1 MMLKIGLV
9 GAGYIGGVHARILAA
24 DERVKLVGFADVV
37 EKRAQELAN
46 QFGGKAYTDY
56 EQLLS
61 SGIDAVYVTTPNTLH
76 TPIVLSALTR
86 GIHVFCE
93 KPMAITFEDAKR
105 IREAARASKGLYQ
118 IGHNRRFAPVYQF
131 AKEKIAQGL
140 VPYSANVKMNRG
152 ELKNPPWVWNKDVT
166 GGFLFE
172 STIHLLDMIRWLM
185 GEVLELDCR
194 ARANVYPDLDD
205 FVMILTFEND
215 RYAAFS
221 SCAHATW
228 SFPFERI
235 ELYGDHAAIITEEME
250 KVTYSPGLGQEIVR
264 RDYFQLTNPE
274 KWGYIKEDQLF
285 VTAVLEGKAPPVT
298 VDDAYKSIELVEAC
312 YQSARSGQRV
322 ALPLA

>member
-37 EKRAQELAN
+37 EKRAQDLAH

-76 TPIVLSALTR
+76 TPIVLSALAR

-131 AKEKIAQGL
+131 AKEKIAL
-140 VPYSANVKMNRG
+140 NRSS
-152 ELKNPPWVWNKDVT
+152 PTRT
-166 GGFLFE
+166 GC
-172 STIHLLDMIRWLM
+172 SP
-185 GEVLELDCR
+185 
-194 ARANVYPDLDD
+194 ARA
-205 FVMILTFEND
+205 
-215 RYAAFS
+215 
-221 SCAHATW
+221 
-228 SFPFERI
+228 
-235 ELYGDHAAIITEEME
+235 
-250 KVTYSPGLGQEIVR
+250 
-264 RDYFQLTNPE
+264 
-274 KWGYIKEDQLF
+274 
-285 VTAVLEGKAPPVT
+285 
-298 VDDAYKSIELVEAC
+298 
-312 YQSARSGQRV
+312 
-322 ALPLA
+322 